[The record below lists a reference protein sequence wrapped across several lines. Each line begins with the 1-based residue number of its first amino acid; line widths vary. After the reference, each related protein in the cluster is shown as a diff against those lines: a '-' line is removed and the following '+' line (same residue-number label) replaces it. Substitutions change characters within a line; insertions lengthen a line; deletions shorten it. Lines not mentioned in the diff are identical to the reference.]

1 MVMKSIPE
9 TIEVIDPEALHDAAR
24 TRLNDNRDFM
34 DDDLTTNWENAYRY
48 YKGEYP
54 PATCGL
60 YGNTSTAVSTDV
72 ADAVEWMLPAVLKP
86 LIESPDVVRFD
97 PVNPE
102 DVEQA
107 ALESDY
113 VHHTFMKK
121 CEGYLK
127 LYTHIKD
134 ALLVKNGIFCTY
146 WDEGFRHQKETYKDL
161 SQIELADLI
170 SPDDGSEVRILT
182 QQERQVPLIDVVTGR
197 PLAEVM
203 AEMQAQQPPDPSQ
216 PPPPPPDPSQ
226 FIEAR
231 YDVEI
236 RRYWPNGRPVVE
248 VCEPEAF
255 GIDFSHDSVSLTEAA
270 FCWYTMKKYRAD
282 LVALGYDED
291 KIEDC
296 PTGTWDA
303 SDNETKYA
311 REDVER
317 DANTFVDD
325 NPTSDKSQNVYTV
338 HRVFL
343 HFDGDGDGLDERYI
357 VILGGHQGEVMFD
370 YYEVPH
376 NPFSASTPFIA
387 AHKFYGYSL
396 FDKLRRIA
404 DHKTKVLRMLEDN
417 LDLSNNPRK
426 KGVRGAFNLDDVL
439 GGVNDGRLWRV
450 ESQDALVEVPPI
462 PIQQQAQQLLD
473 YYDKMRSERSGVDPN
488 AQSLGSLPEE
498 SMNHAVERLFSAK
511 EELVGM
517 IIRTFA
523 ETGIKDMF
531 NKLRATLMQNMDS
544 DEIVQL
550 RNKWA
555 TINPANWVERTNT
568 SVVVGLGT
576 GDKMKKAAA
585 LQNILQIQ
593 MQAMEG
599 GMNGILVSPQ
609 RLAHTVRE
617 LVRVQGIGDPDDFV
631 LDPNLLMDPRNMQT
645 PRGQEVQMALQMQ
658 QQAAQ
663 QAQQQAQAE
672 QQAQQQLQER
682 LLNSQ
687 QEVAQIKAQADL
699 MKTQLQEQS
708 KAQADMVKMQSE
720 MMQFHEEM
728 RLKWAELAATETANE
743 DRAVVDKAKTLADIG
758 KVYKDSEEREKDRQ
772 TKLKPNGGV
781 E

>member
-1 MVMKSIPE
+1 MKTIPE
-9 TIEVIDPEALHDAAR
+9 TIKVVDPDDLHDAAKA
-24 TRLNDNRDFM
+24 RLNQNRDFL
-34 DDDLTTNWENAYRY
+34 DDDLTTNWEHAYRY
-48 YKGEYP
+48 YKGEFP
-54 PATCGL
+54 PAT
-60 YGNTSTAVSTDV
+60 YEHTSTAVSTDV
-72 ADAVEWMLPAVLKP
+72 SDAIEWMLPAILKP

-134 ALLVKNGIFCTY
+134 ALLVKNGVFCTY
-146 WDEGFRHQKETYKDL
+146 WDEGFRHQKESYKDL
-161 SQIELADLI
+161 SQIELADLLN
-170 SPDDGSEVRILT
+170 PDDGSEIRVLS
-182 QQERQVPLIDVVTGR
+182 QQERMVPLVDVATGA
-197 PLAEVM
+197 PMEGM
-203 AEMQAQQPPDPSQ
+203 
-216 PPPPPPDPSQ
+216 
-226 FIEAR
+226 EALTETR
-231 YDVEI
+231 YDVEV
-236 RRYWPNGRPVVE
+236 RRYWPLGRPVVE

-255 GIDFSHDSVSLTEAA
+255 GVDFSHDSVSLTEAP

-317 DANTFVDD
+317 EANTFNDH
-325 NPTSDKSQNVYTV
+325 NPTSDESQNVYTI
-338 HRVFL
+338 HRVFIR
-343 HFDGDGDGLDERYI
+343 FDGDGDGLDEQYI

-387 AHKFYGYSL
+387 SHKFYGYSL

-417 LDLSNNPRK
+417 LDLANNPYK
-426 KGVRGAFNLDDVL
+426 KGIRGAFNLDDVL
-439 GGVNDGRLWRV
+439 GGVNEGRLWRV
-450 ESQDALVEVPPI
+450 ESQDALTEVQPI
-462 PIQQQAQQLLD
+462 PIQTQAQQLLD

-488 AQSLGSLPEE
+488 AQSIASLPEE

-531 NKLRATLMQNMDS
+531 YKLRACLMQNMDK
-544 DEIVQL
+544 DEVVQL

-555 TINPANWVERTNT
+555 NINPANWVERTNT

-576 GDKMKKAAA
+576 GDKMRKAGA
-585 LQNILQIQ
+585 LQGVLQLQ
-593 MQAMEG
+593 MQAMQG

-631 LDPNLLMDPRNMQT
+631 LDPNLLMDPRNAQT
-645 PRGQEVQMALQMQ
+645 PRGQEVQMALQLQ

-663 QAQQQAQAE
+663 QAQQQAMAE
-672 QQAQQQLQER
+672 QQANMQLQER

-699 MKTQLQEQS
+699 MKAQMQEQS
-708 KAQADMVKMQSE
+708 KAQADMAKMQAE
-720 MMQFHEEM
+720 MMQFREEM

-743 DRAVVDKAKTLADIG
+743 DKAVIEKAKYMADIG

-772 TKLKPNGGV
+772 ARPKPNGGG